1 MVVLILVLL
10 YLLFITSA
18 LTCCVCYIFFRSMEP
33 VHRYTTTSALPI
45 RRFATIG
52 ARSLRDLVPRGSGNA
67 QTKKLTFVKLTQD
80 AEDVVQGTDKS
91 AGYDIKACETVLIPA
106 RSKQTVKTGL
116 RVEFPVGVYGRL
128 ASRSGLAVKHGIEVG
143 AGVIDEDYEGELMV
157 LLWNHSDCDFKVEK
171 GDRICQF
178 IPHGE
183 IRVKVFIKNKVGEV
197 GRPLNVVRSNRGVSG
212 FGSTGAN

>member
-1 MVVLILVLL
+1 MYNKFEMVIDIIVLILVLL

-18 LTCCVCYIFFRSMEP
+18 LTCCVCYILFQINGTRSH
-33 VHRYTTTSALPI
+33 VVN
-45 RRFATIG
+45 
-52 ARSLRDLVPRGSGNA
+52 SLYDNERPTPEGSGNA

-116 RVEFPVGVYGRL
+116 RVEFPVGVHGRL

-183 IRVKVFIKNKVGEV
+183 IRVKVFIKNKAGEV

>member
-1 MVVLILVLL
+1 MVIDIIVLILVLL

-18 LTCCVCYIFFRSMEP
+18 LTCCVCYILFQINGTRS
-33 VHRYTTTSALPI
+33 
-45 RRFATIG
+45 
-52 ARSLRDLVPRGSGNA
+52 SL
-67 QTKKLTFVKLTQD
+67 KKLTFVKLTQD

-183 IRVKVFIKNKVGEV
+183 IRVKVFIKNKAGEV

>member
-1 MVVLILVLL
+1 MYNKFEMVIDIIVLILVLL
-10 YLLFITSA
+10 YLLFITSV
-18 LTCCVCYIFFRSMEP
+18 LTCCVCYILFQINGTRCP
-33 VHRYTTTSALPI
+33 K
-45 RRFATIG
+45 G
-52 ARSLRDLVPRGSGNA
+52 NDNDNA
-67 QTKKLTFVKLTQD
+67 QTKKLTFVKLAQD

-183 IRVKVFIKNKVGEV
+183 IRVKVFIKNKAGEV

>member
-1 MVVLILVLL
+1 MKNGVKNTNNKFEMIIEIIVLILVLL

-18 LTCCVCYIFFRSMEP
+18 LTCCVCYILFQINRTRSPPHERP
-33 VHRYTTTSALPI
+33 SPK
-45 RRFATIG
+45 
-52 ARSLRDLVPRGSGNA
+52 GSGNA

-183 IRVKVFIKNKVGEV
+183 IRVKVFIKNKAGEV

>member
-1 MVVLILVLL
+1 LYNKFEMVIDIIVLILVLL

-18 LTCCVCYIFFRSMEP
+18 LTCCVCYILFQINGTRS
-33 VHRYTTTSALPI
+33 
-45 RRFATIG
+45 
-52 ARSLRDLVPRGSGNA
+52 SL
-67 QTKKLTFVKLTQD
+67 KKLTFVKLTQD

-183 IRVKVFIKNKVGEV
+183 IRVKVFIKNKAGEV

>member
-1 MVVLILVLL
+1 MKHVVKHVVNPL
-10 YLLFITSA
+10 YDND
-18 LTCCVCYIFFRSMEP
+18 
-33 VHRYTTTSALPI
+33 
-45 RRFATIG
+45 RRQIPSGSGT
-52 ARSLRDLVPRGSGNA
+52 PEGSGNA

-80 AEDVVQGTDKS
+80 AEDVVRGTDKS

>member
-1 MVVLILVLL
+1 MVLILV
-10 YLLFITSA
+10 LLFITSA
-18 LTCCVCYIFFRSMEP
+18 LTCCVCYILFRING
-33 VHRYTTTSALPI
+33 T
-45 RRFATIG
+45 
-52 ARSLRDLVPRGSGNA
+52 RSSLCDERPTPEGS
-67 QTKKLTFVKLTQD
+67 KKLTFVKLTQD

-183 IRVKVFIKNKVGEV
+183 IRVKVFIKNKAGEV
-197 GRPLNVVRSNRGVSG
+197 GRPLNVVRFNRGVSG

>member
-1 MVVLILVLL
+1 MKPKDISGLYTYNSICTKAYAKFEMVIDIIVLILVLL

-18 LTCCVCYIFFRSMEP
+18 LTCCVCYILFQINGTRS
-33 VHRYTTTSALPI
+33 
-45 RRFATIG
+45 
-52 ARSLRDLVPRGSGNA
+52 SL
-67 QTKKLTFVKLTQD
+67 KKLTFVKLTQD

-183 IRVKVFIKNKVGEV
+183 IRIKVFIKNKAGEV
-197 GRPLNVVRSNRGVSG
+197 GRSLNIVRSNRGVSG

>member
-1 MVVLILVLL
+1 MVIDIIVLILVLL

-18 LTCCVCYIFFRSMEP
+18 LTCCVCYILFQINGTRS
-33 VHRYTTTSALPI
+33 
-45 RRFATIG
+45 
-52 ARSLRDLVPRGSGNA
+52 SLRPTPPGSGNA

-91 AGYDIKACETVLIPA
+91 AGYDIKTCETVLIPA

-183 IRVKVFIKNKVGEV
+183 IDLKVFIKGEV
-197 GRPLNVVRSNRGVSG
+197 GQPPNVVRSNRGVSG

>member
-1 MVVLILVLL
+1 MYNKFEMVIDIIVLILVLL

-18 LTCCVCYIFFRSMEP
+18 LTCCVCYILFQINGTRS
-33 VHRYTTTSALPI
+33 
-45 RRFATIG
+45 
-52 ARSLRDLVPRGSGNA
+52 SL
-67 QTKKLTFVKLTQD
+67 KKLTFVKLTQD

-183 IRVKVFIKNKVGEV
+183 IRVKVFVKNKAGEV

>member
-1 MVVLILVLL
+1 MYNKFEMVIDIIVLILVLL

-18 LTCCVCYIFFRSMEP
+18 LTCCVCYILFQINGTRS
-33 VHRYTTTSALPI
+33 
-45 RRFATIG
+45 
-52 ARSLRDLVPRGSGNA
+52 SL
-67 QTKKLTFVKLTQD
+67 KKLTFVKLTQD

-183 IRVKVFIKNKVGEV
+183 IRIKVFIKNKAGEV
-197 GRPLNVVRSNRGVSG
+197 GRSLNIVRSNRGVSG

>member
-1 MVVLILVLL
+1 MSYSTFSSAYGGQQQNYAYAEFEMVVLILVLL
-10 YLLFITSA
+10 YLLA
-18 LTCCVCYIFFRSMEP
+18 LTCCVCYILFQIKGSGKLTFVDVVQGTE
-33 VHRYTTTSALPI
+33 T
-45 RRFATIG
+45 
-52 ARSLRDLVPRGSGNA
+52 ARSG
-67 QTKKLTFVKLTQD
+67 KLTFVKLTQD

-183 IRVKVFIKNKVGEV
+183 IRVKVFIKNKAGEV

-212 FGSTGAN
+212 FGSTGI

>member
-1 MVVLILVLL
+1 MYNKFEMVIDIIVLILVLL

-18 LTCCVCYIFFRSMEP
+18 LTCCVCYILFQINGTRS
-33 VHRYTTTSALPI
+33 
-45 RRFATIG
+45 
-52 ARSLRDLVPRGSGNA
+52 SL
-67 QTKKLTFVKLTQD
+67 KKLTFVKLTQD

-183 IRVKVFIKNKVGEV
+183 IRVKVFIKNKAGEV

>member
-1 MVVLILVLL
+1 MVIDIIVLILVLL

-18 LTCCVCYIFFRSMEP
+18 LTCCVCYILFQINGIRSPPHERP
-33 VHRYTTTSALPI
+33 TLE
-45 RRFATIG
+45 
-52 ARSLRDLVPRGSGNA
+52 GSG
-67 QTKKLTFVKLTQD
+67 KKLTFVKLTQD

-183 IRVKVFIKNKVGEV
+183 IRVKVCIKNKAGEV

>member
-1 MVVLILVLL
+1 MKNGAKNINNKFEMIIDIIVLILVLL

-18 LTCCVCYIFFRSMEP
+18 LTCCVCYILFQINRTRSP
-33 VHRYTTTSALPI
+33 
-45 RRFATIG
+45 G
-52 ARSLRDLVPRGSGNA
+52 
-67 QTKKLTFVKLTQD
+67 KKLTFVKLTQD

-183 IRVKVFIKNKVGEV
+183 IRVKVCIKNKAGEV

>member
-1 MVVLILVLL
+1 MVIDIIALILVLL

-18 LTCCVCYIFFRSMEP
+18 LTCCVCYILFQINGTRS
-33 VHRYTTTSALPI
+33 
-45 RRFATIG
+45 
-52 ARSLRDLVPRGSGNA
+52 SLSGNA
-67 QTKKLTFVKLTQD
+67 QTKKLTFVKLAQD

-183 IRVKVFIKNKVGEV
+183 IRVKVFIKNKAGEV

-212 FGSTGAN
+212 FGSTG

>member
-1 MVVLILVLL
+1 MVIDIIVLILVLL

-18 LTCCVCYIFFRSMEP
+18 LTCCVCYILFQINGTRS
-33 VHRYTTTSALPI
+33 
-45 RRFATIG
+45 
-52 ARSLRDLVPRGSGNA
+52 SL
-67 QTKKLTFVKLTQD
+67 KKLTFVKLTQD

-183 IRVKVFIKNKVGEV
+183 IRVKVFIKNKAGEV
-197 GRPLNVVRSNRGVSG
+197 SRPLNVVRSNRGVSG